1 MTIRHSITYLLFS
14 TLIFYTGCSEAKTDM
29 QSIISTD
36 ANDRSAISVTVYN
49 QNLGLIKETRLI
61 DLGLGDG
68 RLEFLDVASSID
80 PVTVQV
86 NASGKQGTFNIL
98 EQNYEYDLIS
108 RSKLLDKYIGQ
119 QVWISNP
126 RDFQDRVDTVEAK
139 LLSNQDGEIYQIGDK
154 IHLGH
159 PGHVVLPELPQNLH
173 SKPTLIWHY
182 LNAGESKRE
191 LEVSYLT
198 QGMSWKS
205 DYVLTLGPNDK
216 TGDLLGWVSLN
227 NHSGA
232 TYADAKLK
240 LVAGDVN
247 RAQNQPLERQR
258 NQRVMMMA
266 DMSSDQFSEKEF
278 FEYHIYDLGRQ
289 TTLKDNQTK
298 QIQLLQAED
307 ISINKRFVATTNQPY
322 FYNSRQNTNQ
332 KIPVKVSLIIQNSAE
347 NSLGLPLP
355 KGIIR
360 VYKEDSE
367 GSIQFIGEDSINHT
381 PKNEKLELTIGEAF
395 DLVIERLQIDHKK
408 LTNQLSQSTW
418 EITLKNHKSESVTIQ
433 INEQMPIN
441 WKILESTHDYQKT
454 NASQL
459 QFNINVNPEE
469 EVVIRYEVQSGL

>member
-1 MTIRHSITYLLFS
+1 M
-14 TLIFYTGCSEAKTDM
+14 
-29 QSIISTD
+29 
-36 ANDRSAISVTVYN
+36 
-49 QNLGLIKETRLI
+49 
-61 DLGLGDG
+61 
-68 RLEFLDVASSID
+68 D

-86 NASGKQGTFNIL
+86 NASGKQGTFTIL

-126 RDFQDRVDTVEAK
+126 RDFQDRVDTVEAI

-182 LNAGESKRE
+182 QNEGESKRE

-205 DYVLTLGPNDK
+205 DYVLTLGASDQ
-216 TGDLLGWVSLN
+216 TGDILGWVSLN
-227 NHSGA
+227 NRSGA
-232 TYADAKLK
+232 TYTNAKLK

-247 RAQNQPLERQR
+247 RVQSQSKQR
-258 NQRVMMMA
+258 THDRRVMMSA
-266 DMSSDQFSEKEF
+266 MSSEQFSEKEF

-298 QIQLLQAED
+298 QIQLLQAAD
-307 ISINKRFVATTNQPY
+307 ISINKHFVATTNQPY
-322 FYNSRQNTNQ
+322 LYNSRQNAKQ
-332 KIPVKVSLIIQNSAE
+332 KIPVKVNLIIQNSAK
-347 NSLGLPLP
+347 NNLGSPLP
-355 KGIIR
+355 QGIVR

-367 GSIQFIGEDSINHT
+367 GSIQFVGEDSINHT
-381 PKNEKLELTIGEAF
+381 PKNEELELTIGEAF
-395 DLVIERLQIDHKK
+395 DLVINRIQVDHKK

-418 EITLKNHKSESVTIQ
+418 EITLKNHKSEAALIQ

-441 WKILESTHDYQKT
+441 WKILESTHSYRKT
-454 NASQL
+454 NAAQL

-469 EVVIRYEVQSGL
+469 EVVIRYQVQAGL